1 MPDRLEQPPEPL
13 RDERVV
19 LRPWRTE
26 DLADAHAGMQDPEVP
41 RWTRIPEGNPPH
53 EVRRYLDGQPRA
65 LADGVELVLA
75 MADPGDDRFL
85 GSISL
90 LRVDL
95 AEARAEVGY
104 WLAPWGRGRGV
115 LTSALQLLSGW
126 ALTHAGFERLE
137 LRIDPRNAPSLAAG
151 ERAGYVREG
160 VLRSVQEHRGER
172 IDLVVLSL
180 LPADLRPAVPTR

>member
-1 MPDRLEQPPEPL
+1 VPDALRRPDVPL
-13 RDERVV
+13 RDDLVV
-19 LRPWRTE
+19 LRPWRRG
-26 DLADAHAGMQDPEVP
+26 DLADVHAGMQDPEVP

-53 EVRRYLDGQPRA
+53 EVRRYLDNQPRA
-65 LADGVELVLA
+65 EADGVELVFA

-90 LRVDL
+90 LRVQL
-95 AEARAEVGY
+95 EEERAEVGY

-115 LTSALQLLSGW
+115 LTAALRLLSRW
-126 ALTHAGFERLE
+126 ALTDGGFARLE
-137 LRIDPRNAPSLAAG
+137 LRVDPRNTASLAAG

-160 VLRSVQEHRGER
+160 VLRSMQEHRGER

-180 LPADLRPAVPTR
+180 LPSDL